1 MNMTNDD
8 KLEQQAKALFD
19 DSVDRLDAATL
30 SKLNRGRQA
39 ALAEAAKPRA
49 GQLWLRW
56 APATGMAAAAVLAV
70 VMLRG
75 PAPDELAPV
84 PVVSDFEILVSEDS
98 FEMFEDLE
106 FYAVLDSLEVGAA
119 DNAG

>member
-1 MNMTNDD
+1 MNMANDD
-8 KLEQQAKALFD
+8 KLEQQAKELFD

-30 SKLNRGRQA
+30 SRLNRSRQA
-39 ALAEAAKPRA
+39 ALAEAATSRA
-49 GQLWLRW
+49 GHLWLRW
-56 APATGMAAAAVLAV
+56 APATGMAAAAVIAV

-75 PAPDELAPV
+75 PAPEDLAPA
-84 PVVSDFEILVSEDS
+84 PVVTDFEILVSEDS
-98 FEMFEDLE
+98 FEMFEELD